1 MWPLW
6 LELLVGWSGAPRCLF
21 VDQVEEGRALVTDGD
36 RLAAVEDNQVA
47 EGDRLCFPSLAAQ
60 PSVAPS
66 SPAAPIR
73 YPLAP
78 VWWRLTDTG
87 DAHVR

>member
-6 LELLVGWSGAPRCLF
+6 LELLAGWSAPPRCLF

-36 RLAAVEDNQVA
+36 RVAAVEDDQIN
-47 EGDRLCFPSLAAQ
+47 EGDRLCLPSLAD
-60 PSVAPS
+60 PSPS
-66 SPAAPIR
+66 EPIR